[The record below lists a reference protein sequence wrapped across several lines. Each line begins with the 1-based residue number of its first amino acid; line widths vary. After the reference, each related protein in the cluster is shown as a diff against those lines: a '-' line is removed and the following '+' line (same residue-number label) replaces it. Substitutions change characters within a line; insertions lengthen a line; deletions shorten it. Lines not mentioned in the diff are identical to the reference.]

1 MALALHGWRWRHH
14 GAASAQRRR
23 YGSKQ
28 PAIASAV
35 ALYQERQSEK
45 AKSNGENNGGYQRRS
60 GVSAE
65 AQPAQPRNGGENG
78 VWRRKWLVSENGE
91 MQ

>member
-65 AQPAQPRNGGENG
+65 ASQPASK
-78 VWRRKWLVSENGE
+78 WRRKWRLAAKMAG
-91 MQ
+91 QA